1 MAVYD
6 INRVAVPDAL
16 PEEPGARAKTPE
28 LWVRSG

>member
-6 INRVAVPDAL
+6 INRIAVPDAP

-28 LWVRSG
+28 LRVSLG